1 MKLLKYYVQTSS
13 FQEYK
18 INGDYG
24 NTGDTKAETDRDLTQ
39 LSFIFKFLTNDN
51 FI

>member
-1 MKLLKYYVQTSS
+1 MFKLRPP
-13 FQEYK
+13 QEYK

-24 NTGDTKAETDRDLTQ
+24 NTADRKAESDKNLTQ
-39 LSFIFKFLTNDN
+39 LSFIFKLLTNDD